1 MLTNSIGACWIL
13 AEELRYIGKKKIEF
27 EFIDTDSELTLQSL
41 GTLPRFWKLSVIE
54 EYIKLRLV

>member
-27 EFIDTDSELTLQSL
+27 EFIDTDDSELTLQSL
-41 GTLPRFWKLSVIE
+41 GTFPDFGNSV
-54 EYIKLRLV
+54 